1 MTRGTSKGIRVVAG
15 TAKGRRLAS
24 PPTDATRPTPNRVR
38 EAVFNSLYS
47 MGVLEGAQVLDVY
60 AGTGALGIEA
70 LSRGAAEAVFVER
83 DPAMVAVLRDNL
95 ETTRLAD
102 RATVMAMDAE
112 IALAELAR
120 RRCRFDVALV
130 DPPYAFDAWPG
141 LLSRIPAD
149 VVVAES
155 DRPVEVGPDFAIHHQ
170 RRHGGT
176 VVTFAQAAS
185 GGPILTGAEQ

>member
-1 MTRGTSKGIRVVAG
+1 MAKGIRVVAG

-47 MGVLEGAQVLDVY
+47 LGALEGARVLDLY

-83 DPAMVAVLRDNL
+83 DPAVAAVLRDNL
-95 ETTRLAD
+95 EATRLAD
-102 RATVMAMDAE
+102 RATVMAVDADA
-112 IALAELAR
+112 ALAELAR
-120 RRCRFDVALV
+120 LRRRFDVALV
-130 DPPYAFDAWPG
+130 DPPYTFDAWPG
-141 LLSRIPAD
+141 LLSRVPAD
-149 VVVAES
+149 LVVAES
-155 DRPVEVGPDFAIHHQ
+155 DRPVDVGPDFAIHQH

>member
-1 MTRGTSKGIRVVAG
+1 MAG

-24 PPTDATRPTPNRVR
+24 PETGTTRPTPNRVR

-47 MGVLEGAQVLDVY
+47 LGAVEGARVLDLY

-83 DPAMVAVLRDNL
+83 DRAAVAVLRDNL
-95 ETTRLAD
+95 EATRLAD
-102 RATVMAMDAE
+102 RGTVMPMDADT
-112 IALAELAR
+112 ALAELAR
-120 RRCRFDVALV
+120 RGSRFDVALV
-130 DPPYAFDAWPG
+130 DPPYTFDAWPS
-141 LLSRIPAD
+141 LLSRVPAYLI
-149 VVVAES
+149 VAES
-155 DRPVEVGPDFAIHHQ
+155 DRPVDVGPDFAIHQ
-170 RRHGGT
+170 YRRHGGT

>member
-1 MTRGTSKGIRVVAG
+1 MAG

-47 MGVLEGAQVLDVY
+47 LGAIDGARVLDLF

-83 DPAMVAVLRDNL
+83 DPAVAALLRANLEATDLIDQATLMVADAGFALVQ
-95 ETTRLAD
+95 LATG
-102 RATVMAMDAE
+102 R
-112 IALAELAR
+112 
-120 RRCRFDVALV
+120 RFDVALV
-130 DPPYAFDAWPG
+130 DPPYAFDAWPE
-141 LLSRIPAD
+141 LLSRVPAD
-149 VVVAES
+149 LVVAES
-155 DRPVEVGPDFAIHHQ
+155 DRPVDVGPCFAIHHH

-176 VVTFAQAAS
+176 VVTFAKAAG
-185 GGPILTGAEQ
+185 GGPTLAGVEQ

>member
-1 MTRGTSKGIRVVAG
+1 MAG

-47 MGVLEGAQVLDVY
+47 MGVLEGARVLDLY

-70 LSRGAAEAVFVER
+70 LSRDAAEAVFVER

-95 ETTRLAD
+95 EATRLAD

-112 IALAELAR
+112 AALAELACR
-120 RRCRFDVALV
+120 RSRFDLALV

-141 LLSRIPAD
+141 LLSRIPSD

-155 DRPVEVGPDFAIHHQ
+155 DRPVDVGPDFAIHHQ

>member
-1 MTRGTSKGIRVVAG
+1 MAG

-24 PPTDATRPTPNRVR
+24 PPTNATRPTPNRVR

-47 MGVLEGAQVLDVY
+47 LGAIEGTRVLDLF

-70 LSRGAAEAVFVER
+70 LSRGAAEAVFVEN
-83 DPAMVAVLRDNL
+83 DPAVARLLRDNL
-95 ETTRLAD
+95 ELTRLVD
-102 RATVMAMDAE
+102 RAAVMVVDADT
-112 IALAELAR
+112 ALMGLAR
-120 RRCRFDVALV
+120 GPRFDVALV
-130 DPPYAFDAWPG
+130 DPPYTFDAWPE
-141 LLSRIPAD
+141 LLSRVPAEL
-149 VVVAES
+149 VVAES
-155 DRPVEVGPDFAIHHQ
+155 DRPVDVGPDFAIHQH